1 MDNHTSR
8 KLRVLLLAEAE
19 KSCQRLKSLFDEN
32 PDIEYF
38 QVDTIKDALG
48 HLKKNSCDAVISGI
62 NLPEKKSGLE
72 FLYQIRRYDQVFP
85 FFFFTSEKSPE
96 MVAAAFQA
104 GANDYFISEAEKV
117 KGDIIVE
124 AIRISAEIASML
136 RSDQEGVQKKSLF
149 EEKYES
155 LFSEFKEGSLIV
167 SAVDGSISY
176 TNDSLADFLDRDIDE
191 IVGSSLDKFLVM
203 NRDGIQ
209 SWEDIKKAVAESPK
223 VIQLSLRRKDGNVKS
238 FWSQVQ
244 LMELKGKPTL
254 LCQLKD
260 ITRLERLESEIYSV
274 KNQLKVIV
282 ENSADAIILAQ
293 ENGLIEYIGGA
304 APKMFGVSA
313 DDMKIADID
322 DLFGKNSSRI
332 RNIMAQMGRRL
343 RVTDIETQVVTRWR
357 TSIPVSIAI
366 TKLPSSD
373 MITRYL
379 FNIIDI
385 TQQQVMEAEKLLVSD
400 LMKIMSSGAGPMEAM
415 PRFMERLKRFVPIDF
430 GLIVAIDDESNM
442 LKVAAVY
449 NSISKGKVKLG
460 QLHNMGYLPVEEEL
474 WIREGIMRNNLQPYG
489 LHPLENLLFEEGARS
504 YLSFPLMS
512 GNTVIGGAH
521 FGSSRAYALNR
532 GHLSLFKEIANA
544 FCGAVLKEKDSSSAN
559 QFRFMFSYLLEQQ
572 KDIKIFADVE
582 GRILSANE
590 KAGTFLGDY
599 SELAGKML
607 MVVLRERF
615 PSVPGLTNS
624 VLNKKS
630 HEFTLENGF
639 KLTVEPLAYQ
649 GKIAGY
655 LASII
660 WP

>member
-1 MDNHTSR
+1 MENPTS
-8 KLRVLLLAEAE
+8 KQLRVLLLSEAPASSDRM
-19 KSCQRLKSLFDEN
+19 KKLFEEQA
-32 PDIEYF
+32 DIEYI
-38 QVDTIKDALG
+38 QAETIKEALG
-48 HLKKNSCDAVISGI
+48 ELKKSQCDAVVSGI
-62 NLPEKKSGLE
+62 HLPEKKSGLE
-72 FLYQIRRYDQVFP
+72 FLYQIRRFDQVFP

-104 GANDYFISEAEKV
+104 GANDYFVSDEEKM

-124 AIRISAEIASML
+124 AIRISTEIASML
-136 RSDQEGVQKKSLF
+136 KSDQEGAQQKSLF

-176 TNDSLADFLDRDIDE
+176 VNDSLADFLDRDIEE
-191 IVGSSLDKFLVM
+191 IMGSSLDKYLVM
-203 NRDGIQ
+203 NRDGLQ
-209 SWEDIKKAVAESPK
+209 SWQDIKKAVEESPG
-223 VIQLSLRRKDGNVKS
+223 VIQISLRRKDGSVKS

-260 ITRLERLESEIYSV
+260 ITRLEKLESEIYSV

-304 APKMFGVSA
+304 APKMFGVSP

-322 DLFGKNSSRI
+322 DLFGKNTPRI
-332 RNIMAQMGRRL
+332 KGIMAQMGRRL

-373 MITRYL
+373 MVTRYL

-385 TQQQVMEAEKLLVSD
+385 TQQQVMEAERLLVSD
-400 LMKIMSSGAGPMEAM
+400 LVNIMSSGSGPMEAM
-415 PRFMERLKRFVPIDF
+415 PQFMERLKRFVPIEF
-430 GLIVAIDDESNM
+430 GLIVAVDDESNM

-460 QLHNMGYLPVEEEL
+460 QVHNMGYLPVEEEL

-489 LHPLENLLFEEGARS
+489 LHPLENLLFEEGVRS

-512 GNTVIGGAH
+512 GNQVIGGAH

-559 QFRFMFSYLLEQQ
+559 RFRFMFSFLLEKQ
-572 KDIKIFADVE
+572 KDINIFADLD
-582 GRILSANE
+582 GRILAANE

-599 SELAGKML
+599 PELAGKML

-615 PSVPGLTNS
+615 PSVPGLTNN
-624 VLNKKS
+624 VLGKKA
-630 HEFTLENGF
+630 HEFELDNGF
-639 KLTVEPLAYQ
+639 KLTIEPLKRDK
-649 GKIAGY
+649 KIVSY
-655 LASII
+655 LAAII